1 MPDIIWSAN
10 KTSFTYQG
18 DTFSIPLFR
27 SLVQNLIAKGERLLN
42 DCLITAESDPFA
54 SLSVN
59 EAQFLERIKENP
71 AEGTNGYSFLSDH
84 RNNWLQPLQQA
95 VLEAILGSTKLKE
108 KYLTCQKDG
117 NILWK
122 VNFIK
127 FYTSLVDRL
136 LEVLLLLIHISGGQ
150 PARSPEIL
158 DLTLWNS
165 PTRRRNLHVIDGRV
179 MVITRYH
186 KSMHRTDKAK
196 VISRFLPVNVS
207 ALLL

>member
-1 MPDIIWSAN
+1 MVPEDKEFLCAELLSLIAYGIKKETEKMPDIIWSAN

-108 KYLTCQKDG
+108 KYLTCQKD
-117 NILWK
+117 
-122 VNFIK
+122 
-127 FYTSLVDRL
+127 
-136 LEVLLLLIHISGGQ
+136 VLLLLIHISGGQ
-150 PARSPEIL
+150 PARGPEIL

-165 PTRRRNLHVIDGRV
+165 PTRRRNLHVIDGS
-179 MVITRYH
+179 ITGANGLLEVR
-186 KSMHRTDKAK
+186 S
-196 VISRFLPVNVS
+196 PS
-207 ALLL
+207 AL